1 MQQLV
6 LTYPDDLKDAVH
18 LSPDEMSALILLM
31 AAIKMYELGKLS
43 SGRAARLAGLSRVA
57 FLEECSRYGVS
68 PYNYSDDEVEEQ
80 LRHDL
85 ESAARASIP

>member
-31 AAIKMYELGKLS
+31 AAMKLYELGKLS
-43 SGRAARLAGLSRVA
+43 SGRAALLAGRSRVE
-57 FLEECSRYGVS
+57 FLEECSRYGIS

-80 LRHDL
+80 LRHDV
-85 ESAARASIP
+85 EAAAKASIL